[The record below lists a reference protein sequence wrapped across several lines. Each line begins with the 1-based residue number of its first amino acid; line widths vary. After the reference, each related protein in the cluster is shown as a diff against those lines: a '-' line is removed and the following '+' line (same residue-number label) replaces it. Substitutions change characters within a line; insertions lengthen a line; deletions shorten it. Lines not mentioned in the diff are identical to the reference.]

1 MISANRVEKIIYSY
15 PFFNS
20 DPVLKLLPDNK
31 VEVSGICAWCNGNG
45 SVDFHSCY
53 TCSGSGWLVFE
64 DEEEVREEQTD
75 IEIKVE

>member
-1 MISANRVEKIIYSY
+1 MQIELRKLFIATRFLIVI
-15 PFFNS
+15 
-20 DPVLKLLPDNK
+20 VLKLLPDNK

-64 DEEEVREEQTD
+64 DEEEVREEQTE